1 MCHFFY
7 PAFVVQKPGWWSST
21 PTALATALL
30 NGREVPIPD
39 LVPKS
44 CLKTLAPPSLG
55 HNWKLHP
62 IAIVKMFTFTWIYW
76 YTLTRSSQKL
86 LAWWSGRGFNLKA
99 QLALDHEPC
108 AAAVWSWEGHG
119 LASAEA
125 ELSPTRWPLPKM
137 SFHINLWNL
146 PGGGRR
152 NNGESSPEVRGKC
165 RFVEMVSSPVSG
177 TSVCWKK
184 SLGCRRKFPITTW
197 ETCSAQSSSSL
208 AGRVLSQETHC
219 LCQCSWDNAETQP
232 SSCQFNVLVTSSLT
246 SPCQALVCAPF
257 FGFN

>member
-1 MCHFFY
+1 MCHFFN

-125 ELSPTRWPLPKM
+125 ELGPTRVAIAKDEFPHKPVKPAWGRQEKQRGILSRSAWKM
-137 SFHINLWNL
+137 QICWNGFFPSLWDFCLLKEESRLQDEVSHHYMRNL
-146 PGGGRR
+146 
-152 NNGESSPEVRGKC
+152 
-165 RFVEMVSSPVSG
+165 
-177 TSVCWKK
+177 
-184 SLGCRRKFPITTW
+184 
-197 ETCSAQSSSSL
+197 
-208 AGRVLSQETHC
+208 LSTKQ
-219 LCQCSWDNAETQP
+219 Q
-232 SSCQFNVLVTSSLT
+232 
-246 SPCQALVCAPF
+246 
-257 FGFN
+257 